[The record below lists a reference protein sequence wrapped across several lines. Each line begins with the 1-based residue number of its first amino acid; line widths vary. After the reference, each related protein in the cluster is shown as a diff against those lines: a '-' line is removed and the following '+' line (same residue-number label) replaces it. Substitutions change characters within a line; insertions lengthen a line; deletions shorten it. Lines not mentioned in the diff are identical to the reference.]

1 MKIHIVGEYRE
12 QFTSKI
18 AGKNFNPHPSYS
30 NILDIQ
36 NACEEKQIECS
47 YFGGVRE
54 LIHAIDINEQFDS
67 DILFLNISD
76 GLTQSYCRIQA
87 PVLFE
92 LLGVQYTGS
101 TPFVVG
107 LMNNKHYTKL
117 ALKKFFLNDIKFP
130 NDIILTNKNV
140 PKQTDM
146 IKLTYPVIIKPNN
159 DGFSMGIDNL
169 SICYNYSEMLEKIST
184 LQKDYDEILIEEY
197 ISGIDLSVFII
208 GNNSEILINEAIV
221 YKTYGSFY
229 QESTVRDIYAKANK
243 LSEKHSAKEVL
254 SQDLIQIL
262 KNVSADIFRSLN
274 ARDIARIDYRID
286 RNNQIYFLEINANPI
301 LASGSDAEI
310 VCKNLNISYADLILT
325 YIKTAMN
332 RYQ

>member
-1 MKIHIVGEYRE
+1 M
-12 QFTSKI
+12 
-18 AGKNFNPHPSYS
+18 
-30 NILDIQ
+30 
-36 NACEEKQIECS
+36 
-47 YFGGVRE
+47 
-54 LIHAIDINEQFDS
+54 
-67 DILFLNISD
+67 
-76 GLTQSYCRIQA
+76 
-87 PVLFE
+87 
-92 LLGVQYTGS
+92 GVQYTGS